1 MMKKRRVIIVAFL
14 LIATLIMSI
23 GYAAVAATLTIGG
36 NVTFR
41 PADKVIGAKDEAIK
55 FSHDAGDTIA
65 NPAEGTVDPVTVT
78 ALVTSDDTATMNVVV
93 NGVKDR
99 VADYVGTATFTV
111 LYDTA
116 DTTFDPVYLYPEA
129 NITGGDITGLHIEYD
144 YSANPDGNKLVAGGE
159 MTVTITVTVDA
170 DIAATDIMVRDISVH
185 LVYEDQERP

>member
-36 NVTFR
+36 NLTFR

-55 FSHDAGDTIA
+55 FSHDAEDTTA
-65 NPAEGTVDPVTVT
+65 SPAEGTVDPVTVT
-78 ALVTSDDTATMNVVV
+78 ALVTSDDTATMNVVI

-99 VADYVGTATFTV
+99 VADYVATATFTV
-111 LYDTA
+111 LYDTD
-116 DTTFDPVYLYPEA
+116 DTTFDPVYLYPTA
-129 NITGGDITGLHIEYD
+129 NVTGGDITGIQIDCD
-144 YSANPDGNKLVAGGE
+144 YSANANGNKLVAGGE
-159 MTVTITVTVDA
+159 MTVTVTVTVDA

-185 LVYEDQERP
+185 LEYEDQVRP